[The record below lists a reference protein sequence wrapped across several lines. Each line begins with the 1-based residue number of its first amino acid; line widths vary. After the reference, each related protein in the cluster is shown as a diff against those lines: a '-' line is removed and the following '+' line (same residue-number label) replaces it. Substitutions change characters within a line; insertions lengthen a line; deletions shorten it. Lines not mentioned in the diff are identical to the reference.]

1 VKLKDWEVSREGI
14 SRQRHGNATGT
25 VARKGVEEG
34 LGERGI
40 PRSSLFCWA
49 SGGSSHPVLP
59 EVGGDCSGGA
69 GDRELSEPP
78 EWTTM
83 RGSLTSAAQ
92 I

>member
-1 VKLKDWEVSREGI
+1 MKLKDWEVSREGI

-34 LGERGI
+34 LGERGKSEVALSPL

-59 EVGGDCSGGA
+59 EVVGDC
-69 GDRELSEPP
+69 
-78 EWTTM
+78 
-83 RGSLTSAAQ
+83 
-92 I
+92 